1 LAASTR
7 GGHRTVALESAGV
20 QAILDFPGDLLP
32 ELVHWG
38 GAVPGLTA
46 SEADQLVAATKPLPG
61 PNDVD
66 EPARVALLPE
76 HATGWTGR
84 PGLQGSRAGAAW
96 STRFVTTSVT
106 LDGTPVEGYASA
118 GPGAVVVE
126 AVDEEAALGLTLRIE
141 LLPSGLLRA
150 RAAVTNRG
158 DGTYTVDGLTLAFPV
173 PAEASELLDFAG
185 RWGRERTPQRLPFR
199 VGSHVRENRKG
210 RTGSDSAYLLHA
222 GTPGFGFAGGRVYA
236 VHTAFSGNHLHYAER
251 TFSGIRLL
259 AGGELLLPGEVRL
272 DRGETYTSPW
282 VYGSFGTGLDEVA
295 SRFHRHLRSRSRQ
308 VSSARPVTL
317 NVWEAVTFDHD
328 LGRLVELAE
337 RAAKIGVERFVL
349 DDGWFG
355 GRRHDEAG
363 LGDWVVSPDAWP
375 EGLHPLV
382 DRVGTLGME
391 FGLWFE
397 PEMVNADSDVAR
409 AHPEWIMAA
418 RSTWPVESRHQQVL
432 NLAIPEAYDHVKG
445 QMSALLDEYDI
456 AYLKWDHNRDLVESG
471 NQLDQGR
478 PAVSAQ
484 TRAAYR
490 LLDELRDAYP
500 ALEIESCSSG
510 GGRIDLE
517 VLERTDRVW
526 VSDNIDP
533 LERQYMLRWTAQLI
547 PPEYLGSHIA
557 SGRSLTT
564 GRVHSLAFRA
574 ATAVFGHLG
583 IEWDLAEATD
593 EDLEELRAWVA
604 FFKAERDLFL
614 GGTLVRMDTF
624 DEHLFLHGVVAL
636 DQSAAMY
643 AMAVVGS
650 LEAVPGP
657 RIRFRGLDAEAT
669 YRIRPMLVGSRP
681 SGLQAPAWWGPESA
695 GYPGSVLSGAAL
707 AEVGVAAPIVHP
719 DQAVLF
725 HAERQPPP
733 SASRR

>member
-1 LAASTR
+1 
-7 GGHRTVALESAGV
+7 
-20 QAILDFPGDLLP
+20 
-32 ELVHWG
+32 
-38 GAVPGLTA
+38 
-46 SEADQLVAATKPLPG
+46 
-61 PNDVD
+61 
-66 EPARVALLPE
+66 
-76 HATGWTGR
+76 
-84 PGLQGSRAGAAW
+84 
-96 STRFVTTSVT
+96 
-106 LDGTPVEGYASA
+106 
-118 GPGAVVVE
+118 
-126 AVDEEAALGLTLRIE
+126 
-141 LLPSGLLRA
+141 
-150 RAAVTNRG
+150 
-158 DGTYTVDGLTLAFPV
+158 
-173 PAEASELLDFAG
+173 
-185 RWGRERTPQRLPFR
+185 
-199 VGSHVRENRKG
+199 
-210 RTGSDSAYLLHA
+210 
-222 GTPGFGFAGGRVYA
+222 VYA

-259 AGGELLLPGEVRL
+259 GGGELLLPGEVRL
-272 DRGETYTSPW
+272 ERGETYTSPW
-282 VYGSFGTGLDEVA
+282 IYGCFGTGLDEVA
-295 SRFHRHLRSRSRQ
+295 GRFHRHLRSRSRQ

-317 NVWEAVTFDHD
+317 NVWEAVTFDHN
-328 LGRLVELAE
+328 LGRLVELAK
-337 RAAKIGVERFVL
+337 RAGKIGVERFVL

-375 EGLHPLV
+375 DGLHPLV
-382 DRVGTLGME
+382 DRVRGLGME

-409 AHPEWIMAA
+409 AHPEWVMAA
-418 RSTWPVESRHQQVL
+418 RSAWPVESRHQQVL
-432 NLAIPEAYDHVKG
+432 NLALPEAYDHVKG

-471 NQLDQGR
+471 NQLDRGR

-484 TRAAYR
+484 TRAVYR

-500 ALEIESCSSG
+500 SLEIESCSSG

-547 PPEYLGSHIA
+547 PPEYMGSHVA

-583 IEWDLAEATD
+583 IEWDLAEAAD
-593 EDLEELRAWVA
+593 EELEELRAWIT
-604 FFKAERDLFL
+604 FFKAERALFL

-624 DEHLFLHGVVAL
+624 DDHLFVHGVVAP

-657 RIRFRGLDAEAT
+657 RLRFRGLDADAT
-669 YRIRPMLVGSRP
+669 YRIRPMLVGNRP
-681 SGLQAPAWWGPESA
+681 SGLEAPAWWGPEGA

-707 AEVGVAAPIVHP
+707 AEVGVAAPIMHP

-725 HAERQPPP
+725 HAERQPSP
-733 SASRR
+733 SASPR